1 MAEVQVFPNWISRE
15 ILEIEK
21 MHLDER
27 PERLKDPHCLAKIRK
42 KNIDG
47 RSDLQQVLTLS
58 CIDAHLCELA
68 TY

>member
-42 KNIDG
+42 KTSMEDQTF
-47 RSDLQQVLTLS
+47 SK
-58 CIDAHLCELA
+58 
-68 TY
+68 Y